1 MNSEQQDLDDE
12 YMENEENM
20 GNYEDMDNYE
30 DIDIM
35 ENDDETMNDMEEYKT
50 EILEAYQEFLNK
62 INKAKNDITEL
73 RDQGQLDDESKDI
86 QNIQSKINYL
96 EERKSDLEREYYER
110 FDELLSG
117 REETG
122 GKGRKSRKSKKAN
135 RKSTYVVDISK
146 KNKKYTRK
154 SKANKKG
161 GKKSKR
167 RSTRKQR
174 RRRRTTLRK

>member
-1 MNSEQQDLDDE
+1 MNSQEEDLDDE

-62 INKAKNDITEL
+62 INKAKNYITEL

-110 FDELLSG
+110 FDELLPG
-117 REETG
+117 TETG
-122 GKGRKSRKSKKAN
+122 GKGKKKKSRKNKKAN
-135 RKSTYVVDISK
+135 RKSK
-146 KNKKYTRK
+146 KKRK
-154 SKANKKG
+154 
-161 GKKSKR
+161 
-167 RSTRKQR
+167 
-174 RRRRTTLRK
+174 

>member
-1 MNSEQQDLDDE
+1 MNSQEEDLDDE

-35 ENDDETMNDMEEYKT
+35 NDENMNDEEMNKYKT
-50 EILEAYQEFLNK
+50 EILDAYHEFVNK

-110 FDELLSG
+110 FDELLPG
-117 REETG
+117 TEETG
-122 GKGRKSRKSKKAN
+122 GKGKKSRKNKKAN

-174 RRRRTTLRK
+174 RRRRTLRK